1 MRIIKIFSAL
11 LLVFS
16 LVLNTCWAR
25 QGNRKNPWITA
36 RSFVVMDIDDGHV
49 LYAKEPYLKLPAAST
64 VKVMTAIIVL
74 ENSSLKNSVVISKNA
89 AGTEPSKAYL
99 GAGATYSTYDLLQA
113 LLISSA
119 NDAAVALAES
129 ISGTE
134 DKFVVLM
141 NWKAKTLGMK
151 NTRFVNASGL
161 PGRRA
166 QHYTT
171 AYDLAVLM
179 RYASQNSVFN
189 QILGMR
195 ASAIK
200 GSDGRRI
207 YLSNHNKLL
216 RTHPKFV
223 VGKTGYTMKAKHCF
237 LGADHK
243 CPKNIVFSIL
253 YSRNPWQDIRRLA
266 SYGLRLENNRK
277 K

>member
-1 MRIIKIFSAL
+1 M
-11 LLVFS
+11 LVFS